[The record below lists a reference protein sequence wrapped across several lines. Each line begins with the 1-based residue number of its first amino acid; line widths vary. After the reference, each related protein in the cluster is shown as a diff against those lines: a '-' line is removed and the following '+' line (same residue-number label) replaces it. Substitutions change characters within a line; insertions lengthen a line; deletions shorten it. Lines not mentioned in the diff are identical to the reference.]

1 MAGFIRF
8 RSLMNSV
15 DILKLIVL
23 FWNEYSIII
32 IMQMINVV
40 VKN

>member
-1 MAGFIRF
+1 
-8 RSLMNSV
+8 MNSV